1 MSLFKKAEM
10 QTAYLKMSLY
20 GGAGSGKTYTSSKIA
35 IGFAR
40 HIEKATKKLP
50 PVLFLDTEKGSDW
63 VIPMF
68 EEARIELQTAKTRA
82 FVDLKAAVGEAEA
95 AGAILLIDSAT
106 HFWRELCNT
115 AQEQKRKYKK
125 DANAR
130 LEMPDWNRLKTTWEE
145 FTTSYLNAKAHIIVC
160 GRAGS
165 VYEFYENEETRKKEM
180 IEVGTKMAAEKNF
193 AYEPSLLVEMFS
205 AQVKGTAKSKKKVIN
220 RALVLKDR
228 AHILNGREFIEP
240 TFENFM
246 PHIQRL
252 NIGGEDLGIDA
263 TRNSAALFP
272 KDERS
277 DSRYDRDILL
287 EEIEAIMLD
296 RHPSRSAV
304 DVQAKAALLQTF
316 FGTKSWTEVSK
327 KMPVSELRERYNAMH
342 IHLRQEP
349 SRYFPA
355 VPEMDD
361 EIPALSAQ
369 SVPEIQETGDD
380 GIPEAGGAPSG
391 LALLIGRYETAADM
405 IELNEINT
413 KAHAFLN
420 ELGEDDRGKAN
431 HAYAA
436 AARRLIKNASVSGE
450 AAFA

>member
-20 GGAGSGKTYTSSKIA
+20 GGAGSGKTYTSSQIA

-63 VIPMF
+63 IIPMF
-68 EEARIELQTAKTRA
+68 DAAGIELHTAKTRA
-82 FVDLKAAVGEAEA
+82 FVDLKAAVVEAEK

-115 AQEQKRKYKK
+115 AQEQKRKNKR
-125 DANAR
+125 DQNAR

-193 AYEPSLLVEMFS
+193 AYEPSLLVEMF
-205 AQVKGTAKSKKKVIN
+205 ADQVKGGKKGAKKVIN

-228 AHILNGREFIEP
+228 AHILNGREFQEP
-240 TFENFM
+240 KFENFM

-252 NIGGEDLGIDA
+252 NIGGEDKGIDE

-277 DSRYDRDILL
+277 DSRFDRDILL
-287 EEIEAIMLD
+287 EEIEAVMLE
-296 RHPSRSAV
+296 HYPSRSAA
-304 DVQAKAALLQTF
+304 DVQAKADLLKTI
-316 FGTKSWTEVSK
+316 FGTTSWTEVSK
-327 KMPVSELRERYNAMH
+327 KMPVNELRERYNALH
-342 IHLRQEP
+342 IQLQGAP

-355 VPEMDD
+355 TEDLDD
-361 EIPALSAQ
+361 EI
-369 SVPEIQETGDD
+369 
-380 GIPEAGGAPSG
+380 
-391 LALLIGRYETAADM
+391 LALNGAADKPRVRV
-405 IELNEINT
+405 
-413 KAHAFLN
+413 KAEPA
-420 ELGEDDRGKAN
+420 EKAT
-431 HAYAA
+431 
-436 AARRLIKNASVSGE
+436 VQ
-450 AAFA
+450 

>member
-20 GGAGSGKTYTSSKIA
+20 GGAGSGKTYTSSQIA

-40 HIEKATKKLP
+40 HIEKATKKRP

-68 EEARIELQTAKTRA
+68 DGAGIELQTAKTRA
-82 FVDLKAAVGEAEA
+82 FVDLKAAVGEAES

-115 AQEQKRKYKK
+115 ALEQKRKYKK
-125 DANAR
+125 DQNAR

-165 VYEFYENEETRKKEM
+165 VYEFYENEETHKKEM

-205 AQVKGTAKSKKKVIN
+205 DQVKASKRGAKKVMN

-228 AHILNGREFIEP
+228 AHVLNGREFQEP
-240 TFENFM
+240 KFEHFM

-252 NIGGEDLGIDA
+252 NIGGEDKGIDQ

-272 KDERS
+272 KDERN
-277 DSRYDRDILL
+277 DSRFDRDILL
-287 EEIEAIMLD
+287 EEIEAVMLE
-296 RHPSRSAV
+296 HYPSRSAA
-304 DVQAKAALLQTF
+304 DVQAKADLLKTF
-316 FGTKSWTEVSK
+316 FGTTSWTEVSK
-327 KMPVSELRERYNAMH
+327 KMPVQELRERYNALH
-342 IHLRQEP
+342 IQLQGAP

-355 VPEMDD
+355 TEDLDD
-361 EIPALSAQ
+361 EIPALN
-369 SVPEIQETGDD
+369 
-380 GIPEAGGAPSG
+380 GAEKP
-391 LALLIGRYETAADM
+391 RVRV
-405 IELNEINT
+405 
-413 KAHAFLN
+413 KA
-420 ELGEDDRGKAN
+420 EPGEKAT
-431 HAYAA
+431 
-436 AARRLIKNASVSGE
+436 VQ
-450 AAFA
+450 